1 MFARNNYIFLV
12 VPIFGL
18 KIKKLKYFLLK
29 ILVLLLT
36 IVLKFLKLFKM
47 SSLFNNC
54 VYTATSDEGFKFR
67 LVFTEENNVEDP
79 DPEYGGYAA
88 FECYDED
95 YIRYVY
101 YTDASLMRAGIGR
114 LYTKYPDGEIFEV
127 NVTLAKT
134 EKPLIVD
141 CYDNLFIVDP
151 ETNKETEWTEYIGKE
166 VLGSM
171 SNDEGCSFEYTVKV
185 LELKLLKS
193 TGNYRVKMNIEGDL
207 YPVDVCWVLLLS
219 PKGDILKKCRAD

>member
-1 MFARNNYIFLV
+1 
-12 VPIFGL
+12 
-18 KIKKLKYFLLK
+18 
-29 ILVLLLT
+29 
-36 IVLKFLKLFKM
+36 M

-101 YTDASLMRAGIGR
+101 YTDDSFMNTDCGR

-127 NVTLAKT
+127 DVTLTKT

-151 ETNKETEWTEYIGKE
+151 ETNKETEWAWYIGKE

-171 SNDEGCSFEYTVKV
+171 SNDEGCSYEYTVKV

-193 TGNYRVKMNIEGDL
+193 TGNYRVKINIEGDL
-207 YPVDVCWVLLLS
+207 YPGYVCWVLLLS